1 MIPGRLRAALRRRE
15 RVVPVVPASR
25 RRRWERAAPD
35 DWAAALH
42 LYYLRHRDEYQPAY
56 FAKFRAYP
64 YPRNRLA
71 RAWRWYVSDVLVQA
85 ARLARI
91 NGRAVR
97 AAAGVPVR
105 RQLWEMLRLAVS
117 LPSMPENYYK
127 FELYRPANRARAD
140 QFLHRH
146 ETKGGLYLML
156 AGGADLE
163 AVAPV
168 NDKPAFAAR
177 AQAAALPVVPTLA
190 RLAPGGQVEQFAPLP
205 AADLFV
211 KLAAGKGGRGAQ
223 KWRYLAD
230 QDRYH
235 RLGDGAEVAR
245 DQFLSWLAAHTPD
258 ASLIVQP
265 NLVNHP
271 DLADLALD
279 AVATCRIITILDES
293 GVPEPVIAI
302 FRMPATRGAI
312 VDNLHRGGVAAPVD
326 ITTGMLGPASGYATE
341 GVVTRHRHHPVSG
354 AQIDGRKLPL
364 WEQVRQLACQAHTA
378 FQPRVLVGWDIGI
391 GPDGPVL
398 IEGNEQPGV
407 DGLQRLHNQPL
418 GSHRFGQLLAHHL
431 RARFG

>member
-1 MIPGRLRAALRRRE
+1 
-15 RVVPVVPASR
+15 
-25 RRRWERAAPD
+25 
-35 DWAAALH
+35 
-42 LYYLRHRDEYQPAY
+42 
-56 FAKFRAYP
+56 
-64 YPRNRLA
+64 
-71 RAWRWYVSDVLVQA
+71 
-85 ARLARI
+85 
-91 NGRAVR
+91 
-97 AAAGVPVR
+97 
-105 RQLWEMLRLAVS
+105 
-117 LPSMPENYYK
+117 
-127 FELYRPANRARAD
+127 
-140 QFLHRH
+140 
-146 ETKGGLYLML
+146 ML

-326 ITTGMLGPASGYATE
+326 ITTGMLGGVRVRHGGSGHPAPPPPGLRRPDRRPEAPPLGAGAATRLPGAHRVPTP
-341 GVVTRHRHHPVSG
+341 GVVGGHRHRTGRAG
-354 AQIDGRKLPL
+354 ADRG
-364 WEQVRQLACQAHTA
+364 E
-378 FQPRVLVGWDIGI
+378 
-391 GPDGPVL
+391 
-398 IEGNEQPGV
+398 
-407 DGLQRLHNQPL
+407 
-418 GSHRFGQLLAHHL
+418 
-431 RARFG
+431 

>member
-1 MIPGRLRAALRRRE
+1 M
-15 RVVPVVPASR
+15 
-25 RRRWERAAPD
+25 
-35 DWAAALH
+35 
-42 LYYLRHRDEYQPAY
+42 
-56 FAKFRAYP
+56 
-64 YPRNRLA
+64 
-71 RAWRWYVSDVLVQA
+71 
-85 ARLARI
+85 
-91 NGRAVR
+91 
-97 AAAGVPVR
+97 
-105 RQLWEMLRLAVS
+105 
-117 LPSMPENYYK
+117 
-127 FELYRPANRARAD
+127 
-140 QFLHRH
+140 
-146 ETKGGLYLML
+146 
-156 AGGADLE
+156 
-163 AVAPV
+163 
-168 NDKPAFAAR
+168 
-177 AQAAALPVVPTLA
+177 
-190 RLAPGGQVEQFAPLP
+190 EQFAPLP